1 MISYSIII
9 PHKNSST
16 TIIRLLDSIPENIN
30 YEIIII
36 DDNSELHHK
45 KSLSN
50 IVRNQEFK
58 LIFSNE
64 SIGAGAARNIGLSNA
79 TGKWLLFADSDDYY
93 SKDIDTLLTNYKD
106 SHADIIYFG
115 CDSIDDKGNQSYRHE
130 RYMNLVS
137 NYIKDSGKEDAL
149 RYLFTPPWSKMIRK
163 DLVLKHNILF
173 DKVLA
178 SNDIMFSLRLA
189 SCAKSILATNK
200 ILYIITLTKGSIIN
214 TINKEYFNSKFLVAL
229 TANNFLRSI
238 NKHQYQQ
245 SILYFLAMSYRYGFK
260 YMFFIIYQLI
270 KNRSNILI
278 GMNKIFNITE
288 VMKQRENKEYTIR
301 RNEK

>member
-45 KSLSN
+45 KFLST

-115 CDSIDDKGNQSYRHE
+115 CDSIDEKGNKSYRHE
-130 RYMNLVS
+130 RYMSLV
-137 NYIKDSGKEDAL
+137 NDYINESEKEDAL
-149 RYLFTPPWSKMIRK
+149 RYFFTPPWSKMIRK
-163 DLVLKHNILF
+163 EFLSQHNILF
-173 DKVLA
+173 DQVLA
-178 SNDIMFSLRLA
+178 SNDIMFSLKSA
-189 SCAKSILATNK
+189 YHAKNISANTN
-200 ILYIITLTKGSIIN
+200 ILYIITLTKGSIIH
-214 TINKEYFNSKFLVAL
+214 TINKEYFTSKFLTAL
-229 TANNFLRSI
+229 NANKFLRSI
-238 NKHQYQQ
+238 KKHRYQQ

-260 YMFFIIYQLI
+260 YMLFIIYQLI
-270 KNRSNILI
+270 KNRSNIFI
-278 GMNKIFNITE
+278 GIDKIFNIKE
-288 VMKQRENKEYTIR
+288 VMRQRENKEYT
-301 RNEK
+301 KK